1 MSRSLLLGIAFF
13 GMVISLI
20 LVITRYDF
28 SRTDFP
34 KITES
39 QATDQ
44 PKPSTSSLPSGT
56 TALNPLE
63 SYYARFQ
70 MGDFEGAVKILRL
83 MNQKDPIAANIKRDL
98 ATALFALG
106 MFRLTQNNRAEA
118 ESLLEE
124 SASHGHFDSEQ
135 VLASLR
141 LKAGKL
147 DAAAQTFE
155 DMYLKTQDK
164 GILKLLV
171 DMALAKDDLS
181 RSDGFLNRFE
191 EKFLNENADSTDKE
205 FLENRRSR
213 LELKRRFARTE
224 EVVER
229 NGVQVAFSR
238 PDLRA
243 AAESVLTAIET
254 VVGELTKILGPLPA
268 DFPMRALLIPKS
280 DFRGD
285 SGAPPWAGAL
295 FDGFVRIPVA
305 VDQLSNFQ
313 IQKLGRL
320 ARHETAHAY
329 FYAHCGETLPSW
341 LGEGLA
347 QHYEGVSVQQSL
359 HGLLGSE
366 GRSAAAEP
374 PASFDNSFID
384 APTSEVHKLY
394 LRSHLLVE
402 ALSKN
407 EGFESTWREIFT
419 TSCTQTT
426 PLSPVLREKFG
437 TSNGRE
443 LYLKYWDQIK
453 LFIR

>member
-1 MSRSLLLGIAFF
+1 MSRTLLLGIAFM
-13 GMVISLI
+13 GIVISLI
-20 LVITRYDF
+20 LVMSRYDF
-28 SRTDFP
+28 SQPELSQTDDQIAANKLKTPVPNFP
-34 KITES
+34 S
-39 QATDQ
+39 RN
-44 PKPSTSSLPSGT
+44 SV
-56 TALNPLE
+56 LNPLE

-70 MGDFEGAVKILRL
+70 MGDFEGAVKILRI
-83 MNQKDPIAANIKRDL
+83 MNQKDPAAANIKRDL

-118 ESLLEE
+118 EVLLEE
-124 SASHGHFDSEQ
+124 AASHGHFDSEQ

-155 DMYLKTQDK
+155 DMYQKTQDK
-164 GILKLLV
+164 GVLKLLV
-171 DMALAKDDLS
+171 DMALAKDDLN

-191 EKFLNENADSTDKE
+191 EKFLNENADTSDKE
-205 FLENRRSR
+205 FFENRRSR

-229 NGVQVAFSR
+229 GGVQVAFST

-243 AAESVLTAIET
+243 AAESVLTAMEG
-254 VVGELTKILGPLPA
+254 VVGELSKILGPLPP
-268 DFPMRALLIPKS
+268 DFPMRALLIPKA

-295 FDGFVRIPVA
+295 FDGFVRIPV
-305 VDQLSNFQ
+305 VIDQLSNFQ

-347 QHYEGVSVQQSL
+347 QHFEGISVQQSL
-359 HGLLGSE
+359 QGLLGSE

-374 PASFDNSFID
+374 PASFDGSFIE
-384 APTSEVHKLY
+384 APTTEVHKLY

-402 ALSKN
+402 ALSKT